1 MKKII
6 RLIGVSLLFVLIAAG
21 CSSQQDTAKTKDGK
35 QKVTIMLDWYP
46 NAVHSAIYTAKEKGY
61 FAKEGLDVDIK
72 MPAETNDPLKLV
84 AAGKVDLA
92 ISYQPQLIVSRAEGI
107 PVVSLA
113 AIVRHPLDCI
123 MVPTNSSIHR
133 PKDLEGKN
141 IGYSSIDI
149 EQAILN
155 TMIQSD
161 GGNPKKVKMTDVGFD
176 LIPAITSKK
185 VDGIIGGYI
194 NHERILLEKEG
205 HPVRIFNPAQY
216 GVPDYYELVL
226 VASEKGL
233 QEKKDVYKK
242 FWKAVAKGQS
252 EVTKNPQAGL
262 KILLDHENDSFPLDK
277 QVETKSLNIL
287 LPLMNSKDK
296 PFGYQDQEV
305 WEHVN
310 DWLYKNKVIKEKIDV
325 KKAFY
330 NINQ

>member
-155 TMIQSD
+155 TMIQTD
-161 GGNPKKVKMTDVGFD
+161 GGNPKK
-176 LIPAITSKK
+176 SK
-185 VDGIIGGYI
+185 
-194 NHERILLEKEG
+194 
-205 HPVRIFNPAQY
+205 
-216 GVPDYYELVL
+216 
-226 VASEKGL
+226 
-233 QEKKDVYKK
+233 
-242 FWKAVAKGQS
+242 
-252 EVTKNPQAGL
+252 
-262 KILLDHENDSFPLDK
+262 
-277 QVETKSLNIL
+277 
-287 LPLMNSKDK
+287 
-296 PFGYQDQEV
+296 
-305 WEHVN
+305 
-310 DWLYKNKVIKEKIDV
+310 
-325 KKAFY
+325 
-330 NINQ
+330 

>member
-1 MKKII
+1 MKK
-6 RLIGVSLLFVLIAAG
+6 LIGFICLSLFLVMVTG
-21 CSSQQDTAKTKDGK
+21 CSSQQDASKTKNGK
-35 QKVTIMLDWYP
+35 QKVSIMLDWYP

-61 FAKEGLDVDIK
+61 FSKEGLDVDIQ

-92 ISYQPQLIVSRAEGI
+92 ISYQPQVIVSRADGI

-113 AIVRHPLDCI
+113 ALVRHPLDYL
-123 MVPTNSSIHR
+123 MVPKNSSIRR

-155 TMIQSD
+155 TMIQTD

-176 LIPAITSKK
+176 LIPAISSHK

-205 HPVRIFNPAQY
+205 HPVRAFNPAQY

-233 QEKKDVYKK
+233 HEKKNVFKK

-252 EVTKNPQAGL
+252 DVTKNPEAGL
-262 KILLDHENDSFPLDK
+262 KILLDHENDTFPLDPK
-277 QVETKSLNIL
+277 VETKSLNIL
-287 LPLMNSKDK
+287 LPLMNSQNK
-296 PFGYQDQEV
+296 PFGYQDERV
-305 WEHVN
+305 WENVN
-310 DWLYKNKVIKEKIDV
+310 HWLYKNGVIKEKIDV

-330 NINQ
+330 NIHS